1 MKWPDRRLLDLF
13 GVDHPIIQ
21 APMAGFTPPAMT
33 VAVSEAGGLGSVAA
47 AMATPESLRAELQIV
62 RQGTGRP
69 FSVNFFTHLQ
79 PEPDAAR
86 EARWRQRLAPYY
98 REFGL
103 SPDAGTG
110 GPARGPFNTALCD
123 MVLEFKPKVA
133 SFHFGLPDAA
143 LLNRLKAEN
152 IVVISSA
159 TTAEEARWLE
169 ARGVDAV
176 IAQGVEAG
184 GHRGMF
190 LVDDIAR
197 QAGTMALVPQVV
209 DAVKIPVIAAGGIG
223 DGRGIAAALALG
235 AAGVQMGTAF
245 LLTPEARTSA
255 LHRAAL
261 KQAGDDSTTLT
272 NLFTGRP
279 ARAIVNR
286 YIREVGPISADAP
299 AFPLA
304 AGAAQPLRAAAEAKG
319 STDFMPLWSGQ
330 APSLAREMPAG
341 ELIAAL
347 ASETEAALKRARGY
361 VVLTVRGFTLESI
374 CDSRLQ
380 IRRRQS
386 CGRRSGWL

>member
-13 GVDHPIIQ
+13 GIDHPIVQ
-21 APMAGFTPPAMT
+21 APMAGVTSPAMT
-33 VAVSEAGGLGSVAA
+33 VAVSEAGGLGSIAG
-47 AMATPESLRAELQIV
+47 AMATPESLRSELQIV

-69 FSVNFFTHLQ
+69 YSVNFFTHVQ
-79 PEPDAAR
+79 PEPDGPR
-86 EARWRQRLAPYY
+86 EKRWRDRLAPYY

-103 SPDAGTG
+103 APDAGAG
-110 GPARGPFNTALCD
+110 GPVRAPFHAALCD
-123 MVLEFKPKVA
+123 VVLEFKPKVA
-133 SFHFGLPDAA
+133 SFHFGLPDEA
-143 LLNRLKAEN
+143 LVKRLKAEK

-235 AAGVQMGTAF
+235 AAGVQLGTAF
-245 LLTPEARTSA
+245 MLAPEARTSA

-261 KQAGDDSTTLT
+261 KQASDNSTTLT

-279 ARAIVNR
+279 ARSIVNR
-286 YIREVGPISADAP
+286 YIREMGPMSADAP

-304 AGAAQPLRAAAEAKG
+304 AGAAQPLRAAAEARG

-341 ELIAAL
+341 ALIAAL
-347 ASETEAALKRARGY
+347 VNETEAALRRARG
-361 VVLTVRGFTLESI
+361 
-374 CDSRLQ
+374 
-380 IRRRQS
+380 
-386 CGRRSGWL
+386 